1 MALFQIAE
9 PGEARTKEACATA
22 AVGIDLG
29 TTNSLVAVVRPDPET
44 GAGKPRALP
53 VDEGSTLLPSV
64 VAYTGD
70 KTPVVGRAARRLA
83 AEAPRDTIV
92 SVKRFMGKT
101 SADPETRRLS
111 PYRFAE
117 GESGTVRFEVRGRAV
132 TPVEVSAEILR
143 ALKVRAGEQL
153 GMEVRQA
160 VVTVPAYFDDAQR
173 QATKEAGRLAGIDVL
188 RLLNEPTAAAL
199 AYGLDKRSQGT
210 FAVYDLGGGTFDI
223 SILKL
228 VEGVFEVKA
237 VGGDSALGGDD
248 FDRALAESLLAGL
261 QAERTPRLV
270 REAIDSAK
278 AAKEA
283 LTSRDSVEVSLGG
296 RTRTLTRAQLEEV
309 ILPLIERTGPPSRRA
324 LKDAGIPGGK
334 GLAGVILVGGST
346 RVPAVRAYVRE
357 LFGLPPLADI
367 DPDEVVAL
375 GAAVQA
381 DLLTAEKPQHD
392 VLLLDVAPLS
402 LGLETMG
409 GLVEKLIQRNTTIP
423 TSATQEFTTFADA
436 QTGMDIHVL
445 QGERELVQDNRSL
458 ARFRLSGIPQLPAGL
473 ARVAVTFQVD
483 ADGIL
488 SVTAREQLT
497 GVSQSITVKP
507 SAGLSDEEIERML
520 LASIEHAEEDVQARL
535 LIDARVEAQ
544 RILKAAEQQIES
556 NGDLLAPEE
565 RQAIEAAM
573 QALRDSAAGKDHRAV
588 QDAIERL
595 DHVSAEFAQRVMD
608 RGIERALKGHSVA
621 EFDKGEMSPHA
632 QKAYS
637 ALGGDTIKMVSPSGK
652 DD

>member
-283 LTSRDSVEVSLGG
+283 LTSRDSVEVSLGR

-507 SAGLSDEEIERML
+507 SAGLTDEEIERML

>member
-1 MALFQIAE
+1 MALFQIQE
-9 PGEARTKEACATA
+9 PGETRTKDACTTA

-29 TTNSLVAVVRPDPET
+29 TTNSLVAIVRPDPET

-53 VDEGSTLLPSV
+53 IDEGSTLLPSV
-64 VAYTGD
+64 VSYGTSP
-70 KTPVVGRAARRLA
+70 TPVVGRAARRLA
-83 AEAPRDTIV
+83 PDAPRDTIV

-111 PYRFAE
+111 PYKFAE
-117 GESGTVRFEVRGRAV
+117 GESGTVRFEVKGRTV
-132 TPVEVSAEILR
+132 TPVEVSAEILK
-143 ALKVRAGEQL
+143 ALKIRAEEQL
-153 GMEVRQA
+153 GMKVTQA
-160 VVTVPAYFDDAQR
+160 VITVPAYFDDAQR
-173 QATKEAGRLAGIDVL
+173 QATKEAGRVAGLEVL

-199 AYGLDKRSQGT
+199 AYGLDKRSEGT

-248 FDRALAESLLAGL
+248 FDRAIAQALLEDLHSGSD
-261 QAERTPRLV
+261 PRLV
-270 REAIDSAK
+270 REAIDAAK

-283 LTSRDSVEVSLGG
+283 LTRSDRALVELAG
-296 RTRTLTRAQLEEV
+296 RKLVLTRAEMERV
-309 ILPLIERTGPPSRRA
+309 IRPLIERTGPASRRA
-324 LKDAGIPGGK
+324 LKDAGVTDGK
-334 GLAGVILVGGST
+334 GLDGVILVGGST

-357 LFGLPPLADI
+357 LFGMEPLADI

-381 DLLTAEKPQHD
+381 DLLTAESPQHD

-409 GLVEKLIQRNTTIP
+409 GLVEKLILRNTTIP
-423 TSATQEFTTFADA
+423 TSATQEFTTFADG

-458 ARFRLSGIPQLPAGL
+458 ARFRLSGIPPLPAGL

-488 SVTAREQLT
+488 SVMAREQLT

-507 SAGLSDEEIERML
+507 SAGLTDDEIERML

-544 RILKAAEQQIES
+544 RILKAAEQQIEN

-565 RQAIEAAM
+565 RRDIESAM
-573 QALRDSAAGKDHRAV
+573 QALRETAQGKDHRAV

-595 DHVSAEFAQRVMD
+595 DHVSAEFAKRVMD
-608 RGIERALKGHSVA
+608 RGIERALKGHSAA
-621 EFDKGEMSPHA
+621 EFDTGELSPHA

-637 ALGGDTIKMVSPSGK
+637 ALRDE
-652 DD
+652 